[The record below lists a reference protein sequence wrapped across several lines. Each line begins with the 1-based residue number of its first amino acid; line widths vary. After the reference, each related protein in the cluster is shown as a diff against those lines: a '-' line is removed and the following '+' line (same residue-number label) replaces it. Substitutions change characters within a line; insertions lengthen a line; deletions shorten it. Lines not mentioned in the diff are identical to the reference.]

1 VRGGMTVCRS
11 HDIDHRAVQR
21 SLLGTLEQID
31 GRPSAFGH
39 RLVID
44 VEQRGF
50 NGDQREPLVARTTAG
65 IP

>member
-1 VRGGMTVCRS
+1 MTVCRS
-11 HDIDHRAVQR
+11 HDIDHRTVQR